1 MTPKDLEIAD
11 LKQRL
16 EILEAQNA
24 SNSGF
29 VPALNQMASK
39 IHTMVKQL
47 NQETLDAIDVS
58 LDDKWNMYL
67 TAIAAGINEQ
77 EAALDAAIKLLL
89 VGPQLTKEEDQEIKK
104 ILIDYLTRNVPDE
117 TESKEENN

>member
-58 LDDKWNMYL
+58 LDDKWNLYL
-67 TAIAAGINEQ
+67 TAIADGINEQ

-89 VGPQLTKEEDQEIKK
+89 VGPELTKEEDQEIKK
-104 ILIDYLTRNVPDE
+104 ILIDYLTRNIPNE